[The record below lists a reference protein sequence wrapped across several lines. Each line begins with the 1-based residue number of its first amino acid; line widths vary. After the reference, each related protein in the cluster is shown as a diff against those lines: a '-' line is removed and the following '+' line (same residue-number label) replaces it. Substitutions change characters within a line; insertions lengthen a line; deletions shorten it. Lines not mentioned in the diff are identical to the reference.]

1 MGKNAA
7 LDKLSREEL
16 LELIDIY
23 AKNWLALDGV
33 WFQPLSGQKAWT
45 PRCTTTARPGSA
57 LRPSRQAFKSLPGP
71 RGAPRAKGPGKKR

>member
-33 WFQPLSGQKAWT
+33 WFQSVE
-45 PRCTTTARPGSA
+45 
-57 LRPSRQAFKSLPGP
+57 
-71 RGAPRAKGPGKKR
+71 